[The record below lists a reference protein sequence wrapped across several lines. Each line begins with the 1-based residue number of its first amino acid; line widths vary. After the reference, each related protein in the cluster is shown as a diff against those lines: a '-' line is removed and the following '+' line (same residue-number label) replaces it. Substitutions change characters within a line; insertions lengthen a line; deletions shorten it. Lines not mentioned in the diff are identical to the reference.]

1 MFKDLKLPHVVAFC
15 GYAGCGKDTAA
26 DVLEMFGYQR
36 IAFADAL
43 RNAVSEMF
51 DIPVAHMLDRKL
63 KETPID
69 RPPYKSPREIL
80 QYVGTEGMR
89 SYYPTIWVDKI
100 RRKIEANPE
109 QRYVITDWRFPN
121 EGEFLTEIGALR
133 VRLDRRGVDR
143 KFVHASESHIDTM
156 PVDEV
161 IRNDGKDL
169 YLFQK
174 EVLVWAVS
182 WTGRTKVEIE

>member
-1 MFKDLKLPHVVAFC
+1 MFEGIRLPRVVAFC

-26 DVLEMFGYQR
+26 DVLEIFGYKR

-43 RNAVSEMF
+43 RAAVSEMF
-51 DIPVAHMLDRKL
+51 DIPVEHMLDRKL

-89 SYYPTIWVDKI
+89 SYYPTIWVDKV
-100 RRKIEANPE
+100 RRAIDADPL

-121 EGEFLTEIGALR
+121 EGEFLKEIGALR
-133 VRLDRRGVDR
+133 IRLDRRGVDR
-143 KFVHASESHIDTM
+143 KFTHASEAHIETM
-156 PVDEV
+156 EVDGV

-182 WTGRTKVEIE
+182 WPGGKGTD